1 MVIPGTLLTHAC
13 MATAGKEIVRR
24 IFDEVGKTMS
34 LTITVDILYDFAK
47 YMAIGESRDGS

>member
-1 MVIPGTLLTHAC
+1 

-24 IFDEVGKTMS
+24 IFDEAEKTMS
-34 LTITVDILYDFAK
+34 PYHSVDVLYDFAN

>member
-1 MVIPGTLLTHAC
+1 